1 MADINLD
8 KYVAMGA
15 DILAK
20 EKAARD
26 AERVEPGLP
35 LGSAVTQG
43 MGWLGEQFAAPTPEK
58 IYEKMGTYTPGFPIQ
73 SPGEQ
78 EQRQRKNRDYL
89 RQLNIDPDGSDMES
103 VSVDAAAMNIVAKKF
118 PETYREELQK
128 ILAARYNE
136 KKGTQF
142 KSDEFS
148 IQRTRLPDGTE
159 ELTYYDP
166 KTQSRLLLNP
176 SGLQQEDV
184 AGFFTENAPIAAGIV
199 AGIPAAFV
207 GPVTFV
213 LTSSVAAAAAQ
224 FTKDDIGLGRAGFNL
239 DLDTM
244 TYKNK
249 ESGREGQ
256 EVALGELLLNSGLE
270 AGLMALYNVGG
281 MAAFKLAANLAGKTM
296 GARTSYALSAVLD
309 NPQNLINAVKSYKA
323 QYGKTPDRSPFG
335 ELGTKDGPTVSQVL
349 SLHASDVRASGNIN
363 LATRIELDAQQARA
377 LEHTG
382 TEAAVQE
389 AVVGGRAV
397 SRIEEAAGISPLP
410 KFEVVPGKTFEVVPG
425 KTSETWHIAE
435 RNRQTGELI
444 EFPDAYYTRALAETE
459 ARTQNA
465 AVNSPTVP
473 ISEGVETIAGE
484 TIEAAARGSVD
495 SEVNLAGTI
504 IQNAEK
510 TAQSKFQEIGF
521 SADPAVAFNEAAPKF
536 AELYSSAKTASNNLY
551 QSIQNAF
558 SWKHTGFDKGL
569 NIPVT
574 EGILSGGRSKIASA
588 KGWNRFNTE
597 PAIKEANKAVNKKS
611 MLDNASKYLGTDSVS
626 KLKSAV
632 EAVSQKG
639 PVTYEVLQNTIR
651 NISLQLEEP
660 ALSRGAAK
668 IYLTTLQNSLKAARD
683 KRLAEIDN
691 ATGSQLLPAMQ
702 NADNAWNAFSNTY
715 RTKFFELY
723 RNLENRPGFA
733 IDDAI
738 SNIFPKNQIS
748 LAESQA
754 AVLAQDVV
762 TSQAAKNVFKE
773 MMRRNVVR
781 EQVETETLPLG
792 VSKRVSIDPAADPS
806 MTTLVDPLKMSSF
819 WKKWTKTAEKL
830 FTPDEIANLKSMS
843 GASEALRIS
852 RQQQAAILE
861 ATEKFG
867 ATLTADQVTGVEGLS
882 DVLTR
887 PGVGGADMIRSVR
900 NSIFKSSRE
909 SNFPEA
915 KTEAHNLWSAVRHS
929 AAKRLLFKEG
939 ESDLGVLY
947 TIVDSDGLLATLT
960 KHRRAL
966 EELLHTPNVVGM
978 PGISGKDAFVN
989 LQNLVK
995 IFKQN
1000 LTRAGKNVPG
1010 IDPLRIVRNDGV
1022 PSIALRPVFGV
1033 LNRRAMTFTA
1043 AKKLIA
1049 HNMGKSL
1056 ERSLLDPQATAL
1068 WLKFSQSTARG
1079 ARAAG
1084 MATALTGVNYFDNDD
1099 QIYERLEDIPS
1110 SDISDM
1116 SRVLYKAPLAKQKER
1131 ALPGFEPR
1139 RKVPQPAP
1147 TFLEDFV
1154 QKNRGDIF
1162 TRAQK
1167 DFGKVLG
1174 AAGQGIKSGI
1184 GYLGQQLGF
1193 GDGADVLR
1201 EQEMRKLVLGAP
1213 FTPFNSGGI
1222 VQAVPRRARQRVL

>member
-1 MADINLD
+1 
-8 KYVAMGA
+8 
-15 DILAK
+15 
-20 EKAARD
+20 
-26 AERVEPGLP
+26 
-35 LGSAVTQG
+35 
-43 MGWLGEQFAAPTPEK
+43 
-58 IYEKMGTYTPGFPIQ
+58 
-73 SPGEQ
+73 
-78 EQRQRKNRDYL
+78 
-89 RQLNIDPDGSDMES
+89 
-103 VSVDAAAMNIVAKKF
+103 
-118 PETYREELQK
+118 
-128 ILAARYNE
+128 
-136 KKGTQF
+136 
-142 KSDEFS
+142 
-148 IQRTRLPDGTE
+148 
-159 ELTYYDP
+159 
-166 KTQSRLLLNP
+166 
-176 SGLQQEDV
+176 
-184 AGFFTENAPIAAGIV
+184 
-199 AGIPAAFV
+199 
-207 GPVTFV
+207 
-213 LTSSVAAAAAQ
+213 
-224 FTKDDIGLGRAGFNL
+224 
-239 DLDTM
+239 M

-335 ELGTKDGPTVSQVL
+335 ELGTEDGPTVSQVL

-363 LATRIELDAQQARA
+363 LATRIQLDAQQARA

-410 KFEVVPGKTFEVVPG
+410 KFEVVPGKT
-425 KTSETWHIAE
+425 SETWHIAE

-444 EFPDAYYTRALAETE
+444 ELPDAYRTRALAETE

-738 SNIFPKNQIS
+738 THLFPKNQIS

-754 AVLAQDVV
+754 AVMAQDVS

-773 MMRRNVVR
+773 MMWRNVVR
-781 EQVETETLPLG
+781 EQVETGTLPLG

-861 ATEKFG
+861 STEKFG

-1154 QKNRGDIF
+1154 QKNQGDIF
-1162 TRAQK
+1162 TRAQI
-1167 DFGKVLG
+1167 DFGNVLG

-1193 GDGADVLR
+1193 GDGEDALR
-1201 EQEMRKLVLGAP
+1201 EQEIRKVVGAA
-1213 FTPFNSGGI
+1213 PFNSGGI
-1222 VQAVPRRARQRVL
+1222 VQAVPHRARQRVL